1 MRRLAMAVAFV
12 ALASRGAGA
21 EPIRIDGA
29 LGFAHFQQQAK
40 PQIGTPRGER
50 LVDQTAV
57 TIGTTVTYSLHRYLA
72 AGLFAE

>member
-1 MRRLAMAVAFV
+1 MATVFLALV
-12 ALASRGAGA
+12 ALDGRDARA

-29 LGFAHFQQQAK
+29 LGFSHFQQQAK
-40 PQIGTPRGER
+40 PTIGTPRGER

-57 TIGTTVTYSLHRYLA
+57 TLGTTVTYSLHRYLA